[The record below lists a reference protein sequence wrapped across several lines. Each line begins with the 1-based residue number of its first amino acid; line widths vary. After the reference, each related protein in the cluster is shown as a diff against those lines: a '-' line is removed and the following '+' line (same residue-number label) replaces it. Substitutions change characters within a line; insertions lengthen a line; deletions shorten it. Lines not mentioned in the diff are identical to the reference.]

1 MNRTPLV
8 FVLILLHCLLSL
20 PAGGAEF
27 SIDADGIL
35 PKFDEPEWK
44 EVEYSTIPKNTEMLL
59 QMSSEEVTNAFWDKY
74 SNRYDRGKTRIELR
88 EERAIVHAGAYFR
101 RLTMFITDF
110 RERSDHGYCGEFAAI
125 WFTPAGNIHGF
136 YFSERVCPI

>member
-1 MNRTPLV
+1 MNPTPS
-8 FVLILLHCLLSL
+8 VLLLIILHFLWSF
-20 PAGGAEF
+20 PARGAEL

-35 PKFDEPEWK
+35 PKFDEPEWN
-44 EVEYSTIPKNTEMLL
+44 EIEYS
-59 QMSSEEVTNAFWDKY
+59 A
-74 SNRYDRGKTRIELR
+74 IELR
-88 EERAIVHAGAYFR
+88 EERAIVHSGAYFR

-125 WFTPAGNIHGF
+125 WFAPAGNIHGF